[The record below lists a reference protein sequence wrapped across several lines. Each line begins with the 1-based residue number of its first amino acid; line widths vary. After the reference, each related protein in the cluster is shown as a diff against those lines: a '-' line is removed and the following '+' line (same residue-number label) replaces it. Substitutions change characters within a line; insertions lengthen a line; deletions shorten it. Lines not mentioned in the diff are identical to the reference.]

1 MKKKNFRSKLSL
13 SKETIANLKNSDLIS
28 INGGRTTETRPRD
41 CDTFD
46 KVCPTETPC
55 NTFTQAGYPYCD

>member
-1 MKKKNFRSKLSL
+1 MKKKNLRSKLSL
-13 SKETIANLKNSDLIS
+13 NKKTIANLKNSNLIS
-28 INGGRTTETRPRD
+28 IKGGRTTETRPRD

-55 NTFTQAGYPYCD
+55 NTFTLAGFTECD